1 MWGFRQKNEGSKEG
15 TPMTEPTRPALDEDG
30 TAYGALLILDYLQE
44 LFLASGRETF
54 SKEQVLIALNLVKT
68 DPEII
73 APEAVIAYELATEEV
88 QNG

>member
-1 MWGFRQKNEGSKEG
+1 
-15 TPMTEPTRPALDEDG
+15 MTEPMRPALDEDR

-44 LFLASGRETF
+44 LFLASGRDSFT
-54 SKEQVLIALNLVKT
+54 KEQVMVALNLVKN
-68 DPEII
+68 DPEVI

>member
-1 MWGFRQKNEGSKEG
+1 
-15 TPMTEPTRPALDEDG
+15 MTEPMRPALDEDG

-54 SKEQVLIALNLVKT
+54 TKEQVIIALNLVKT